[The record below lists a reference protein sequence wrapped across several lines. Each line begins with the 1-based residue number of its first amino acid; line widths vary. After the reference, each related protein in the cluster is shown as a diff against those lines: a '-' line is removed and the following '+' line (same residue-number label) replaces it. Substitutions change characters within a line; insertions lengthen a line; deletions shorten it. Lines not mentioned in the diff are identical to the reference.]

1 MKIHT
6 VMTFDEDVIQEFDK
20 LSKERMIPRSV
31 YVNRVM
37 QNEIKKTE
45 TGVD

>member
-6 VMTFDEDVIQEFDK
+6 VMTFDEGVIEEFDK